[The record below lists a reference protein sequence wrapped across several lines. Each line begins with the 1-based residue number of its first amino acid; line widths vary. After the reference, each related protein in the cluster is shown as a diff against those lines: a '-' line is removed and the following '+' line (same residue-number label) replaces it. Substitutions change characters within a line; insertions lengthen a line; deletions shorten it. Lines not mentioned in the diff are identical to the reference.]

1 MNSSVSRRHVISG
14 AVASLAR
21 PASAAVPDFASL
33 RKDFPW
39 AQNEIFLNPAGW
51 HPIGIHSI
59 KAMERYLEY
68 KMKSPGHGDDF
79 GGRRQDEVK
88 RLFAQLIGAAP
99 LEISFVQSTLMGENL
114 VV

>member
-1 MNSSVSRRHVISG
+1 MGIMDSTMSRRHIISG

-21 PASAAVPDFASL
+21 PASAAVPDFAAL

-39 AQNEIFLNPAGW
+39 AQTEIFLNPAGW

-68 KMKSPGHGDDF
+68 KRKGPGHGDDF
-79 GGRRQDEVK
+79 GGRRQDEGR
-88 RLFAQLIGAAP
+88 RLFAQWSGAAP
-99 LEISFVQSTLMGENL
+99 VE
-114 VV
+114 